1 MPELLLVVAEFLTEE
16 EERRPAPEDIADS
29 LRVDPARPLL
39 NELEDEGLVVG
50 EIKKITGTYYGF
62 WPDDGAKGGRML
74 VGLCALKMNG
84 STIEAVIDDDMDSDD
99 LDNFMDAYDG
109 IDQATSNV

>member
-39 NELEDEGLVVG
+39 KELEDEGLVVDP
-50 EIKKITGTYYGF
+50 EF
-62 WPDDGAKGGRML
+62 
-74 VGLCALKMNG
+74 LK
-84 STIEAVIDDDMDSDD
+84 
-99 LDNFMDAYDG
+99 
-109 IDQATSNV
+109 

>member
-39 NELEDEGLVVG
+39 NELEDEGLVVDP
-50 EIKKITGTYYGF
+50 EF
-62 WPDDGAKGGRML
+62 
-74 VGLCALKMNG
+74 LKEEEPLLQFSLIRVN
-84 STIEAVIDDDMDSDD
+84 IYR
-99 LDNFMDAYDG
+99 N
-109 IDQATSNV
+109 